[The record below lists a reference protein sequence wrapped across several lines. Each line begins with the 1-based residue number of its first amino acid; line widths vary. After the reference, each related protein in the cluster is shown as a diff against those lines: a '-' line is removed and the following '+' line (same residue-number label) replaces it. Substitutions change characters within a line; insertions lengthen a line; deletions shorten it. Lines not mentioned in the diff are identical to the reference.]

1 MQVLLFCWCFRVVE
15 KCVIVCAM
23 FVCVCDC
30 ISVFYNNVL
39 NGVYWC
45 CRCFWCNLCC
55 SLFFPSTNVCVVD
68 CCLCSGLLVFVFG
81 LVVCGFLVIDM
92 YTHVCLFLF
101 FLSVFDMLCLI
112 CVLLFVCFWRV
123 CV

>member
-1 MQVLLFCWCFRVVE
+1 
-15 KCVIVCAM
+15 M
-23 FVCVCDC
+23 FVRLLLPHTW
-30 ISVFYNNVL
+30 FKRVL
-39 NGVYWC
+39 C
-45 CRCFWCNLCC
+45 L
-55 SLFFPSTNVCVVD
+55 CVVD

-123 CV
+123 CVCLSFK